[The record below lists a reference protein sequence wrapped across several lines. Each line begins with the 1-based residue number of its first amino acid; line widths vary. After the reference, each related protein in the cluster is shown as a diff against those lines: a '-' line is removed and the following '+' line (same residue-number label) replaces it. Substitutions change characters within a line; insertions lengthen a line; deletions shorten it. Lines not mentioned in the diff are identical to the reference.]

1 MIGVALAAVMSGVGV
16 SLGENKIEVAQKDKG
31 LGGDTLAFIARH
43 SSARDRPLCCA
54 PLGKAFPQ
62 A

>member
-43 SSARDRPLCCA
+43 SSARPLCCA